1 MVEKDEKEKG
11 ERRILNFGHTLGHAL
26 EKTSGLSHGEAVSVG
41 MVFAAELSVIRKG
54 FPKAAA
60 ERIRGLLGQ
69 IGLPTEISVD
79 KEKILD
85 ALKRDKKR
93 EGGGVHFILL
103 DSIGHAISE
112 EIPLQE
118 LGMVIHDLC

>member
-1 MVEKDEKEKG
+1 
-11 ERRILNFGHTLGHAL
+11 
-26 EKTSGLSHGEAVSVG
+26 

-54 FPKAAA
+54 LSKAAA

-103 DSIGHAISE
+103 DAIGHASSE

-118 LGMVIHDLC
+118 LEMVIHDLC